1 MCLLKYQGYLP
12 NAAKVQNFSNIQKTR
27 LGIWVL
33 MTEEEMDI
41 EFVQMLQTN
50 MSTKIFIEKVEAQNI
65 FKSYA
70 IVCETFLFD
79 KNMKISEYIR

>member
-1 MCLLKYQGYLP
+1 
-12 NAAKVQNFSNIQKTR
+12 
-27 LGIWVL
+27 
-33 MTEEEMDI
+33 MDI

-50 MSTKIFIEKVEAQNI
+50 MYTKIFIEKVEAQNI